1 MYGKNGHAEVL
12 GLVGQTH
19 GKAIVIET
27 PAEAAHLD
35 FTKDIRLYSQTTKDV
50 YKRQIRHSLKKNVVI
65 LYNRENILIII
76 SGSVTTLDVYK
87 RQSYLKPEILC
98 LL

>member
-1 MYGKNGHAEVL
+1 MFLASQDTQIVIYGKNGHAEVL

-35 FTKDIRLYSQTTKDV
+35 FTKDIRSVLPDNQ
-50 YKRQIRHSLKKNVVI
+50 
-65 LYNRENILIII
+65 I
-76 SGSVTTLDVYK
+76 SGAPWANHRIYQGTCISPGMPL
-87 RQSYLKPEILC
+87 
-98 LL
+98 